1 MATLIR
7 IEAPSDASSVGNVN
21 RLAFGQ
27 EDEARLVASLRDEGY
42 VRMSLVAEEGGCVVG
57 HVLFSR
63 LAIETQGGT
72 VEALALAPLAVVPE
86 WQGHG
91 IGSALVCEGLRLCA
105 ERGHRIVIVLGDPA
119 FYGRFGFS
127 ADRARLLRSL
137 YSGPAFQALE
147 LMPGALE
154 AIDGEVIYP
163 PPFGML

>member
-7 IEAPSDASSVGNVN
+7 IEAPSDANAVVNVN

-27 EDEARLVASLRDEGY
+27 EDEARLVASLRDEGH
-42 VRMSLVAEEGGCVVG
+42 VRMSLVAEEGGSVVG

-63 LAIETQGGT
+63 LAIETQNGT

-86 WQGHG
+86 WQGRG
-91 IGSALVCEGLRLCA
+91 IGSALVREGLRICA
-105 ERGHRIVIVLGDPA
+105 ERGHRVVIVLGDPV